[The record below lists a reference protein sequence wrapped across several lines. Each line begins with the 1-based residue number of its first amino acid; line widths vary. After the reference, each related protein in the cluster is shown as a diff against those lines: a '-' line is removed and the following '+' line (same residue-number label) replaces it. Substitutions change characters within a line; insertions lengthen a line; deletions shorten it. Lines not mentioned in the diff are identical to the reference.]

1 MKIAVFGAGAVG
13 GYFGGRL
20 RASGEDVVF
29 LARGR
34 QLQALRRDGLVIT
47 SPGGDL
53 HLRDLVATDNPGEI
67 GPVDL
72 VLFGVKLYDADKAA
86 ELLTPLMGEETVVVT
101 TQNGV
106 EIVDLVSRHVGTE
119 NVAGGAAYI
128 MATLDAPGRIR
139 HLGADT
145 LVFGQRGG
153 GRSPRLAAFEAA
165 GQRAGFKATLS
176 ASIDVDLWTKF
187 VRLSTWSG
195 MTTVSRSTVGVIRD
209 DPALAAMMRAAL
221 SEAIA
226 VGRARGV
233 HLPDELPA
241 ETEAL
246 VSRFPHEAK
255 SSMLEDLEHGRRL
268 ELPWLSGALVRMGR
282 EAGVPTPVHEFIAAA
297 LGPFVAGSL
306 RSSATKDGE
315 D

>member
-1 MKIAVFGAGAVG
+1 MKIAVFGTGAVG

-20 RASGEDVVF
+20 RASGEDVAF

-34 QLQALRRDGLVIT
+34 QLEALRRDGLAIT
-47 SPGGDL
+47 SPAGDI
-53 HLRDLVATDNPGEI
+53 HLRDLVATDSPGEI

-72 VLFGVKLYDADKAA
+72 VLFGVKLYDAEQAA
-86 ELLTPLMGEETVVVT
+86 EQLTPLMGEQTVVVT

-106 EIVDLVSRHVGTE
+106 DVVDLVSQRIGAE
-119 NVAGGAAYI
+119 RVAGGAAYI
-128 MATLDAPGRIR
+128 MASLEAPGRIR

-195 MTTVSRSTVGVIRD
+195 MTTVSRSTVGAIRD

-221 SEAIA
+221 HEAIA

-233 HLPDELPA
+233 QLPDELPA

-282 EAGVPTPVHEFIAAA
+282 EAGVPTPVHGFIAAA
-297 LGPFVAGSL
+297 LGPFVAGSPQV
-306 RSSATKDGE
+306 T
-315 D
+315 

>member
-1 MKIAVFGAGAVG
+1 MI
-13 GYFGGRL
+13 
-20 RASGEDVVF
+20 
-29 LARGR
+29 
-34 QLQALRRDGLVIT
+34 
-47 SPGGDL
+47 
-53 HLRDLVATDNPGEI
+53 
-67 GPVDL
+67 
-72 VLFGVKLYDADKAA
+72 LFCVKLCDAEQARR
-86 ELLTPLMGEETVVVT
+86 LLPPSSHTVVVDPERRLSWT
-101 TQNGV
+101 CF
-106 EIVDLVSRHVGTE
+106 RRVGPKGR
-119 NVAGGAAYI
+119 GGAAYI
-128 MATLDAPGRIR
+128 MATLDGPGRIR

-153 GRSPRLAAFEAA
+153 GRSPRLVGFEAA

-176 ASIDVDLWTKF
+176 TSIEVDLWTKF

-195 MTTVSRSTVGVIRD
+195 MTTVSRSTVGMIRD

-221 SEAIA
+221 FEAIA

-233 HLPDELPA
+233 QLPAELPA

-282 EAGVPTPVHEFIAAA
+282 EAGVPTPVHGFIAAA
-297 LGPFVAGSL
+297 LGPFVAGTP
-306 RSSATKDGE
+306 RVT
-315 D
+315 